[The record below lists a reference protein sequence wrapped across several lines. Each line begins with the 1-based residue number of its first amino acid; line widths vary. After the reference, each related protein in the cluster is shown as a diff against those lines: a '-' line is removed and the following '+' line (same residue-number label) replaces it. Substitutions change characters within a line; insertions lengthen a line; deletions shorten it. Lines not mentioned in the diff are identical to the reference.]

1 MHVEYQGKG
10 LTITDD
16 TRAFADK
23 KLAKVLKFLEE
34 PIEARAT
41 FEADK
46 HHKLVVDLH
55 LTHRH
60 GVIQA
65 EEAGAGS
72 PEEAINGV
80 VAKAEKQARRARK
93 KFMDTRR
100 RADRA
105 LWPATEWEVEVLDGA
120 SLQGG
125 ATPRVVRVHHFDIK
139 PMTVE
144 EASLSLL
151 DGAKN
156 DFVVFRHASTDR
168 VNVLYRRR
176 DGDFGLIVPEL

>member
-16 TRAFADK
+16 VRSFADK
-23 KLAKVLKFLEE
+23 KIAKVMKFLEE

-55 LTHRH
+55 LAHRH
-60 GVIQA
+60 GLIQA
-65 EEAGAGS
+65 EEAGASS
-72 PEEAINGV
+72 PQDAINSV

-93 KFMDTRR
+93 KFMDVRR
-100 RADRA
+100 RADRNV
-105 LWPATEWEVEVLDGA
+105 WPATHWEVEVLDGK
-120 SLQGG
+120 SVGRG
-125 ATPRVVRVHHFDIK
+125 DTPRVVKAHDLEIK
-139 PMTVE
+139 PMTVD
-144 EASLSLL
+144 EAVLALE
-151 DGAKN
+151 GAKN
-156 DFVVFRHASTDR
+156 DFVVFRHAETDQ